1 LENIMTTLVVQHSVA
16 DFDTWKTSFDAHSSI
31 RAGHGATSHRVLHD
45 GNDVIVLIEFPDA
58 VSVEAFATDP
68 SLAEAMKNGGVV
80 SAPQRSVVEE
90 AEVVTY

>member
-1 LENIMTTLVVQHSVA
+1 MTTLVVQHSVA
-16 DFDTWKTSFDAHSSI
+16 DFDTWKTSFDAHSNV

-45 GNDVIVLIEFPDA
+45 GNDVIVLIEFPDT
-58 VSVEAFATDP
+58 VSIDAFATDP

-80 SAPQRSVVEE
+80 GAPQRSVLEE